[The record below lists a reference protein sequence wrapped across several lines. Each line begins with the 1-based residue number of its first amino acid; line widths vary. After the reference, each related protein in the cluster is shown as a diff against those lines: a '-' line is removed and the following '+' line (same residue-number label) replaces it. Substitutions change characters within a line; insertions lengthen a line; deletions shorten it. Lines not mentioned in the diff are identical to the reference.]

1 MNNKDLQQIFT
12 NGENEAVEFKA
23 SFNMGVIESLS
34 AFSNSKGGT
43 VFVGV
48 TDAGK
53 ICGVALAAESIPQW
67 CNEIKSKTEPVL
79 LPDVDIYEVEDKKI
93 VAFSI
98 QEYPVKPI
106 SLQGKFYKRIAHSNH
121 LMNSAEISDCYMQT
135 MQYSWDSYLYKDAT
149 FEDLNL
155 EKVTNFIEKVNQE
168 KRFKL
173 PLNPKDALTKLNL
186 LQGDK
191 ATNAAMVLFSKRN
204 LLYNVHIGRFKTPS
218 LIIADNMVNG
228 NLFDVV
234 EESMRII
241 ISHLKFAFEIN
252 IKDANTQRTEIP
264 EYPLDAVRE
273 LLLNSIIHRNYQSP
287 TDIQIKIFDNKI
299 SFFNP
304 TGLYGDIT
312 VEDLQTDSYRA
323 STRNKLIAEAF
334 YLTKDIEKYCS
345 GFTRIRSMIADY
357 PTMKFE
363 YRNADYGFF
372 AEFSYTEQKISTQKN
387 VTDNVTEKVTERVTE
402 RVTDKVTEN
411 QQKIL
416 IEIEKNPYIS
426 QAKLSVLIGI
436 SRIHIN
442 KNISLLK
449 SKGILTRIGPD
460 RGGYWQINKQKEEHD
475 E

>member
-1 MNNKDLQQIFT
+1 MNNKDLQQILT

-79 LPDVDIYEVEDKKI
+79 LPDVDI
-93 VAFSI
+93 
-98 QEYPVKPI
+98 
-106 SLQGKFYKRIAHSNH
+106 
-121 LMNSAEISDCYMQT
+121 
-135 MQYSWDSYLYKDAT
+135 
-149 FEDLNL
+149 
-155 EKVTNFIEKVNQE
+155 
-168 KRFKL
+168 
-173 PLNPKDALTKLNL
+173 
-186 LQGDK
+186 
-191 ATNAAMVLFSKRN
+191 
-204 LLYNVHIGRFKTPS
+204 
-218 LIIADNMVNG
+218 
-228 NLFDVV
+228 
-234 EESMRII
+234 
-241 ISHLKFAFEIN
+241 
-252 IKDANTQRTEIP
+252 
-264 EYPLDAVRE
+264 
-273 LLLNSIIHRNYQSP
+273 
-287 TDIQIKIFDNKI
+287 
-299 SFFNP
+299 
-304 TGLYGDIT
+304 
-312 VEDLQTDSYRA
+312 EDLQTDSYRA